1 MAELA
6 EAASGCLD
14 WNACAAAFP
23 SPDTLTALSLAN
35 PQELAPADLLDAISC
50 TERLL
55 SHLAGIQTT
64 LLTEF
69 SRPGR
74 AGDISGMVSTLT
86 DLGGGARTASGEL
99 DSDLLDALVTD
110 RAHGMAAAEMAA
122 ALNIS
127 PITARH
133 RVEKAVDLHD
143 GLPATH
149 QALTHGLID
158 RGRAAVIAEHT
169 SILGPD
175 LRTEVENIVLPLAE
189 GRTAGRLRPLID
201 RAVIVADPDAAERR
215 VKKAKRGREVT
226 HQPLKDQLSLIRAVM
241 PADNAVTVYTLIDLL
256 AAATTTG
263 DERIIGER
271 RSDALHDMC
280 HELLT
285 HGHLD
290 LRGLLDLD
298 SDGDSDVQEEF
309 WDDTA
314 PTDEEAGR
322 VDNRSYNNVN
332 TNDLDDDDDDDDG
345 AVSSC
350 SLGLFGQMIGCR
362 QVVQMT
368 RHCQTH
374 PFRTQPFRTQPFR
387 TQPFRTTSS
396 IGTYSVRPRPKT
408 QRYAANPPH
417 SPPRSRLENSSAHPE
432 KSTSN
437 RRRASSKGL
446 LRRQGRRPHLT
457 LTMSMS
463 TLMAL
468 DRLPGH
474 LDGYGA
480 ITAELSAAIAYC
492 AASLNLVVIDPQTGT
507 PLHASSRKYYRPRQ
521 ADRDV
526 AGTLAENCRFP
537 SCRQPAW
544 RCDLDHRTA
553 YDHEHPERGGET
565 SSTNLDPLCRRH
577 HLMKH
582 HSDWKS
588 VRQPDGALRWTS
600 PTRHT
605 YTDLPREITLPGE
618 LLAPA
623 PLPRTTVG
631 LADHEHQTQCASAR

>member
-1 MAELA
+1 M
-6 EAASGCLD
+6 
-14 WNACAAAFP
+14 
-23 SPDTLTALSLAN
+23 
-35 PQELAPADLLDAISC
+35 
-50 TERLL
+50 
-55 SHLAGIQTT
+55 
-64 LLTEF
+64 
-69 SRPGR
+69 
-74 AGDISGMVSTLT
+74 
-86 DLGGGARTASGEL
+86 
-99 DSDLLDALVTD
+99 
-110 RAHGMAAAEMAA
+110 
-122 ALNIS
+122 
-127 PITARH
+127 
-133 RVEKAVDLHD
+133 
-143 GLPATH
+143 
-149 QALTHGLID
+149 
-158 RGRAAVIAEHT
+158 
-169 SILGPD
+169 
-175 LRTEVENIVLPLAE
+175 
-189 GRTAGRLRPLID
+189 
-201 RAVIVADPDAAERR
+201 ADPDAAERR

-350 SLGLFGQMIGCR
+350 SLGLFRADDRMSTGRPDDSPLPNTPVSNAAVSNAAVPNAAVPNAAVPNDQQHR
-362 QVVQMT
+362 DVQ
-368 RHCQTH
+368 RPSQTQN
-374 PFRTQPFRTQPFR
+374 PT
-387 TQPFRTTSS
+387 
-396 IGTYSVRPRPKT
+396 GT
-408 QRYAANPPH
+408 AANPPH

-507 PLHASSRKYYRPRQ
+507 PLHANSRKYYRPRQ

-631 LADHEHQTQCASAR
+631 LADHEHQTQCAQPDDVPEPAPGSYQFRLAERRQLHRHVLGRLATLRRQQRQADIVAEAGASQAMQFGRRRDGKSEDRFQDDDEPAWMTANIPSTVAELKSRSGFDNRSRTSAADDDKPPF